1 MTLLERLFHPAWF
14 MPAAV
19 FVVRWFAKLFYGL
32 HVSGTENVPAE
43 GGAVLACNH
52 LSTWDPPIV
61 GSVTPRRLEF
71 MAKKELFATPFGA
84 AVMRGLRAFPVDRQ
98 GQDIG
103 AIKESL
109 RRVADGRV
117 VGVFVQGTRNIGNAA
132 AFDGAAFVAQR
143 AKVPIVPAAIWREG
157 RSFHV
162 RYGAPIVPTGT
173 SRRDV
178 HALTLETMT
187 AIQELIPAGR
197 SVKTEA

>member
-1 MTLLERLFHPAWF
+1 MTLLERLLHPTWF
-14 MPAAV
+14 MPVAI
-19 FVVRWFAKLFYGL
+19 FMVRSFAKLFYGL
-32 HVSGTENVPAE
+32 HVSGTENVPAV

-71 MAKKELFATPFGA
+71 MAKKELFISPFSR

-103 AIKESL
+103 AIKEAL
-109 RRVADGRV
+109 RRLAEGRV
-117 VGVFVQGTRNIGNAA
+117 IGIFVQGTRNVGDAA
-132 AFDGAAFVAQR
+132 AFDGAAFLAQR

-162 RYGAPIVPTGT
+162 RYGSPIVPTGT
-173 SRRDV
+173 TRSDV
-178 HALTLETMT
+178 HALTLDTMV

-197 SVKTEA
+197 SVKSEP